1 MAILVSEFSLFY
13 RPDKYFL
20 KMLFFGKNCGSF
32 ENDDGKVVEFFKISA
47 VKFARYVEQ
56 IDDGVYRTVGGECNK
71 YSVLPSVFS
80 VLPDDAESY
89 DGGYARHQ
97 RSKQPIADCPICN
110 IRSFKSQNGS
120 NISHN

>member
-1 MAILVSEFSLFY
+1 MKGFDI
-13 RPDKYFL
+13 L
-20 KMLFFGKNCGSF
+20 KMLVFGKNCGSF

-89 DGGYARHQ
+89 DGGLLLDVEFDDRKKIVAVE
-97 RSKQPIADCPICN
+97 IV
-110 IRSFKSQNGS
+110 
-120 NISHN
+120 